1 MCLFT
6 SLSLFKSRLIGL
18 DLLFIGEDLVKL
30 LLLLLGDVLKLYRS
44 GLVPVFER
52 EVRVGVFVIIEFVF
66 ERRFFRVIFLL
77 YDRAQCE

>member
-66 ERRFFRVIFLL
+66 ER
-77 YDRAQCE
+77 